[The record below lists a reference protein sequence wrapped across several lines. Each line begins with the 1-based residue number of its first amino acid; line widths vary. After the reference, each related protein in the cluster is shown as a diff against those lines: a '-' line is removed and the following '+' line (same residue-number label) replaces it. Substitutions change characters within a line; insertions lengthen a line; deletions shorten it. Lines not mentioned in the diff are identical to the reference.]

1 MVAILYVR
9 YSNVKLVNYHTDVQ
23 QITSRKMRLF
33 KNIQLVNESNS
44 FGFFQLI
51 IMSYQIEDRQ
61 HILRTQPQSLIVN
74 HTDGNGVGIN
84 MKTTTLTVEDFIY
97 RARLAEKALRYE
109 DMLIQMRHVLD
120 LKKKLTP
127 DERNLLVVA
136 YKNAVT
142 TRRTAIRHLS
152 TYCKKLDEVKLI
164 QICEQYRDE
173 IANELW
179 NLCQELLNVL
189 TPNARNDAEQIAF
202 YERMKGDF
210 IRYEI
215 EIASTNLRESL
226 QNEANVCYLNA
237 KELAE
242 NHLPAYHPVRVG
254 IMLNYSVF
262 CFNSK
267 SKADNALKI
276 AKQAYEEALA
286 DYDQLHNEEM
296 RRDAHALMKSL
307 QNNMKHFA
315 KGPGSDVEEI

>member
-1 MVAILYVR
+1 
-9 YSNVKLVNYHTDVQ
+9 
-23 QITSRKMRLF
+23 
-33 KNIQLVNESNS
+33 
-44 FGFFQLI
+44 
-51 IMSYQIEDRQ
+51 MSYSMEE
-61 HILRTQPQSLIVN
+61 RTQNIRSQPKSLVIN
-74 HTDGNGVGIN
+74 THDGIN
-84 MKTTTLTVEDFIY
+84 LGLNTRKSTFTVEDYIY

-109 DMLIQMRHVLD
+109 DMLIQMRNVLD
-120 LKKKLTP
+120 LKKKLTA

-152 TYCKKLDEVKLI
+152 VYCKKLDEAKLT
-164 QICEQYRDE
+164 QICEQYREE

-179 NLCQELLNVL
+179 NLCQELLNIL

-215 EIASTNLRESL
+215 EIASSNLKESL
-226 QNEANVCYLNA
+226 QNEANHCYLNA

-242 NHLPAYHPVRVG
+242 NNLPAYHPVRVG

-315 KGPGSDVEEI
+315 KGPGNDIEEI

>member
-1 MVAILYVR
+1 
-9 YSNVKLVNYHTDVQ
+9 
-23 QITSRKMRLF
+23 MR
-33 KNIQLVNESNS
+33 N
-44 FGFFQLI
+44 
-51 IMSYQIEDRQ
+51 
-61 HILRTQPQSLIVN
+61 QPNSLIAN
-74 HTDGNGVGIN
+74 TNDGIGLGIN
-84 MKTTTLTVEDFIY
+84 SKKSTFTVEDHIF

-109 DMLIQMRHVLD
+109 DMLVQMRNVLD
-120 LKKKLTP
+120 LKKKLTA

-152 TYCKKLDEVKLI
+152 VYCKKLDEAKLT
-164 QICEQYRDE
+164 QICEQYREE

-179 NLCQELLNVL
+179 NLCQELLTIVKDIL

-215 EIASTNLRESL
+215 EIASTNLKESL
-226 QNEANVCYLNA
+226 QNEANHCYLNA

-242 NHLPAYHPVRVG
+242 NNLPAYHPVRVG

-267 SKADNALKI
+267 SKTDNALKI

-315 KGPGSDVEEI
+315 KGPGNEIEEI

>member
-1 MVAILYVR
+1 MHSI
-9 YSNVKLVNYHTDVQ
+9 VKD
-23 QITSRKMRLF
+23 
-33 KNIQLVNESNS
+33 
-44 FGFFQLI
+44 
-51 IMSYQIEDRQ
+51 
-61 HILRTQPQSLIVN
+61 
-74 HTDGNGVGIN
+74 
-84 MKTTTLTVEDFIY
+84 
-97 RARLAEKALRYE
+97 
-109 DMLIQMRHVLD
+109 
-120 LKKKLTP
+120 
-127 DERNLLVVA
+127 
-136 YKNAVT
+136 
-142 TRRTAIRHLS
+142 
-152 TYCKKLDEVKLI
+152 
-164 QICEQYRDE
+164 
-173 IANELW
+173 
-179 NLCQELLNVL
+179 VL

-215 EIASTNLRESL
+215 EIASANLRESL
-226 QNEANVCYLNA
+226 QNEANRCYLNA

>member
-1 MVAILYVR
+1 
-9 YSNVKLVNYHTDVQ
+9 
-23 QITSRKMRLF
+23 
-33 KNIQLVNESNS
+33 
-44 FGFFQLI
+44 
-51 IMSYQIEDRQ
+51 MSYQIED
-61 HILRTQPQSLIVN
+61 HIQNMRKQTKSLIVN
-74 HTDGNGVGIN
+74 IN
-84 MKTTTLTVEDFIY
+84 DENQLGSNTKNSKFTVEDYIY

-109 DMLIQMRHVLD
+109 DMLIQMRNVLD
-120 LKKKLTP
+120 LKKKLTA

-152 TYCKKLDEVKLI
+152 TYCKKIDEIKLT
-164 QICEQYRDE
+164 QICEQYREE

-179 NLCQELLNVL
+179 NLCQELLTIVKDVL

-215 EIASTNLRESL
+215 EIASINLKESL
-226 QNEANVCYLNA
+226 QNEANHCYLNA

-242 NHLPAYHPVRVG
+242 NNLPAYHPVRVG

-267 SKADNALKI
+267 SKTENALKI

-315 KGPGSDVEEI
+315 KGPGSDIEEI